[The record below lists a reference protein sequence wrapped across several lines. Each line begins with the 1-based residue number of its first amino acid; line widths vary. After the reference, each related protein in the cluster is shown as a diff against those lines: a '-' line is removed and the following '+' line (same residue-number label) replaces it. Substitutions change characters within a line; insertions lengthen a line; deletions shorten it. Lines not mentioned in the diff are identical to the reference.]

1 MKKILAGL
9 TAFITVFSLAAPTA
23 QMVTDWGIVAPTAFV
38 ASADS
43 SYTYMDN
50 SKYTTA
56 LNLVSVTDS
65 NGKDVSTWTA
75 NNKME
80 YGVFEIVISHQEDD
94 GNDGTT
100 TVEDKRIYHV
110 GVAKCGSTDLE
121 AVPYK
126 EVEIPSVISAYLK
139 EQGYSV
145 DDPTHATVIG
155 SEAYKGTNIKSID
168 LKGIEYVGDNAFG
181 SCPYITSVT
190 IPDNVLYLG
199 TGVFADSGLKD
210 IVFNNCFTKVPDSIC
225 ASTKVSLVNF
235 ANVNYITEI
244 GSSAFSDCVLTEYP
258 ADLAKAKNPIV
269 IGDNAFEKNTQIK
282 NLTIPDNVLRLDA
295 SAFRD
300 CTGLK
305 TLKLGAN
312 LIGMDKQVFEGCT
325 ALTDITFNSKLSS
338 IGGSAFNNCTS
349 LVEVKGLPET
359 LVDWVAISD
368 SEGYGFGNAI
378 FANCTSLKS
387 ITLPNSLTKIPEQL
401 CYGDTSLTRTSIG
414 DGITTVCKEAFS
426 GCTNLQTLNTSNS
439 QIKNIE
445 ESAFSGCSSLRELV
459 STSCES
465 VGNNAYK
472 GCTSLLNIALTSNS
486 IGEGVFEDCSKI
498 ETAKISFGDSNETTI
513 PKNLFKNCSAMKSVE
528 FGKQDTV
535 SITVVNN
542 GAFSGCSSLR
552 KFDLPFVK
560 IYGDEA
566 FMNCTA
572 LSKVGMNEEISATD
586 IGESCFENCTS
597 LSQSVNSKVSTV
609 GRSAFKNSGITS
621 LVISGTVGNTVVYGD
636 YAFANCKNLKSADI
650 TIEDGIEYSVGSYL
664 FADDAKL
671 SSVKFT
677 GSEIVEGMFQNCGAL
692 SSVDAKKASIVR
704 AGAFQ
709 NCINLANLSNKFSL
723 IESDAFNGCTVLKA
737 IPADEST
744 SFTGTNNFASCSSL
758 TSVEVPELSAGM
770 FSNCKNLKS
779 VKFLTPIKVM
789 PESVFVNCSSLET
802 IDSLDTVVEFG
813 NNCMAGTAIKSL
825 KVTEANSVGDEAFA
839 SCPHLA
845 SVELEA
851 TEIGS
856 GAFRD
861 CGKLRTAKITA
872 NSIGSNAFNGCI
884 QLNDVD
890 IRNLT
895 GHSLQSIDTDAFYN
909 CSMLREIVIPN
920 SVTVMDGCGLGF
932 NDDGELPDF
941 LLVGKKGT
949 AAEEYATNCGLAFSD
964 EAHYSKADRVKARKK
979 LGDVNADGLCS
990 VADAVLLQSWL
1001 LNANEVGVYGDNMDM
1016 NSDEVVNAIDLA
1028 LLRHKLLEENK

>member
-65 NGKDVSTWTA
+65 RGNDISTWTEK
-75 NNKME
+75 NKMV
-80 YGVFEIVISHQEDD
+80 YGIFEVVISHEVASD
-94 GNDGTT
+94 GGTT
-100 TVEDKRIYHV
+100 TVEDEKFYRV
-110 GVAKCGSTDLE
+110 GVYKCGSTDLA
-121 AVPYK
+121 AVPYH
-126 EVEIPSVISAYLK
+126 EVTIPAAVSAYLK
-139 EQGYSV
+139 EQEYSV
-145 DDPTHATVIG
+145 ADPTHATVIG
-155 SEAYKGTNIKSID
+155 TEAYKGTNIKTID
-168 LKGIEYVGDNAFG
+168 LKGIEYVGDNAFS

-190 IPDNVLYLG
+190 IPDSVLAMC

-210 IVFNNCFTKVPDSIC
+210 ITFNNFFTKVPDSVC
-225 ASTKVSLVNF
+225 SNTKVSLVKLTN
-235 ANVNYITEI
+235 ASYITEI
-244 GSSAFSDCVLTEYP
+244 GSSAFANCILTDYP
-258 ADLAKAKNPIV
+258 ADLAKSKNPIV
-269 IGDNAFEKNTQIK
+269 IGENAFEGNAQIK
-282 NLTIPDNVLRLDA
+282 SLTIPDNVLRLDA
-295 SAFRD
+295 SAFRE

-312 LIGMDKQVFEGCT
+312 VISMDKQAFESCT
-325 ALTDITFNSKLSS
+325 ALTDITFNNKLSS

-359 LVDWVAISD
+359 LVDWVELSS

-401 CYGDTSLTRTSIG
+401 CYGDTSLTRLTIG
-414 DGITTVCKEAFS
+414 EGITTVRNEAFS

-597 LSQSVNSKVSTV
+597 LSQPVNSKVSTV
-609 GRSAFKNSGITS
+609 GRSAFENSGITS

-664 FADDAKL
+664 FADDVKL

-737 IPADEST
+737 IPVDEST

-758 TSVEVPELSAGM
+758 TSVEVHELSAGM

-779 VKFLTPIKVM
+779 VKFLTPIKVL

-909 CSMLREIVIPN
+909 CSMLREIVIPD
-920 SVTVMDGCGLGF
+920 SVTAMDGCGLGF
-932 NDDGELPDF
+932 DDDGELPDF

-964 EAHYSKADRVKARKK
+964 EAHYSKADRMKARKK

-990 VADAVLLQSWL
+990 VSDAVLLQSWL
-1001 LNANEVGVYGDNMDM
+1001 LDANEVGVYSDNMDM
-1016 NSDEVVNAIDLA
+1016 NGDEVVNVFDLA
-1028 LLRHKLLEENK
+1028 LLRQKLLEENK

>member
-9 TAFITVFSLAAPTA
+9 IAFITVFSLAAPTA

-50 SKYTTA
+50 SKYNTA
-56 LNLVSVTDS
+56 INLVSVSDARG
-65 NGKDVSTWTA
+65 NDISTWTA
-75 NNKME
+75 NKNMV
-80 YGVFEIVISHQEDD
+80 YGVFEITISHEEASAD
-94 GNDGTT
+94 GVV
-100 TVEDKRIYHV
+100 TVEDEKFYRV
-110 GVAKCGSTDLE
+110 GVYNCGSTDLE

-126 EVEIPSVISAYLK
+126 EVTIPTAVSAYLK

-145 DDPTHATVIG
+145 DDPTHATAIG
-155 SEAYKGTNIKSID
+155 AEAYKGTNIKTID
-168 LKGIEYVGDNAFG
+168 LKGIKYIGDNAFS

-190 IPDNVLYLG
+190 IPDSVLAMG
-199 TGVFADSGLKD
+199 TGIFADSGLKD
-210 IVFNNCFTKVPDSIC
+210 ITFNNFFTKVPDSIC
-225 ASTKVSLVNF
+225 SSTKVSLAKF
-235 ANVNYITEI
+235 TNVSYITEI
-244 GSSAFSDCVLTEYP
+244 GSFAFAHCVLTDYP
-258 ADLAKAKNPIV
+258 ADLVKSKNPIV
-269 IGDNAFEKNTQIK
+269 IGESAFEGNTQIK
-282 NLTIPDNVLRLDA
+282 SLTIPDNVLRLDA
-295 SAFRD
+295 SAFRE

-305 TLKLGAN
+305 ALKLGAN
-312 LIGMDKQVFEGCT
+312 VIGMDKQVFESCT
-325 ALTDITFNSKLSS
+325 ALTDITFNNKLSS

-349 LVEVKGLPET
+349 LVEVSGLPET
-359 LVDWVAISD
+359 LVDWVEVSN

-414 DGITTVCKEAFS
+414 EGITTVRNEAFS

-445 ESAFSGCSSLRELV
+445 SNAFSGCSSLRELV
-459 STSCES
+459 STNCDS
-465 VGNNAYK
+465 VGDGAYK

-513 PKNLFKNCSAMKSVE
+513 PKNLFKNCSSMKSVE

-542 GAFSGCSSLR
+542 GAFSGCSSLK

-572 LSKVGMNEEISATD
+572 LSKVGMEEEISATD
-586 IGESCFENCTS
+586 IGNNCFENCTS
-597 LSQSVNSKVSTV
+597 LSQPVNSKVSTV
-609 GRSAFKNSGITS
+609 GDSAFQNSGITS

-636 YAFANCKNLKSADI
+636 YAFADCKNLESADI

-664 FADDAKL
+664 FAKDMKL
-671 SSVKFT
+671 KDVKFT
-677 GSEIVEGMFQNCGAL
+677 GSELVEGMFQDCGAL
-692 SSVDAKKASIVR
+692 SSVTAKNASIVR
-704 AGAFQ
+704 SGAFQ
-709 NCINLANLSNKFSL
+709 NCINLTGLDNKFSL
-723 IESDAFNGCTVLKA
+723 IEGDAFNGCTALKK
-737 IPADEST
+737 IPADAST
-744 SFTGTNNFASCSSL
+744 SFTGESNFASCSSL
-758 TSVEVPELSAGM
+758 TSVEVPELCARM
-770 FSNCKNLKS
+770 FSDCKSLKS
-779 VKFLTPIKVM
+779 VKFLNPIKVL
-789 PESVFVNCSSLET
+789 PESVFANCSSLDK
-802 IDSLDTVVEFG
+802 IDSLDNVVEFSEM
-813 NNCMAGTAIKSL
+813 CLAGTAIKSL

-839 SCPHLA
+839 GCPYLT

-856 GAFRD
+856 GTFRD
-861 CGKLRTAKITA
+861 CGKLHTAKITA
-872 NSIGSNAFNGCI
+872 NSIGSNAFNSCI

-895 GHSLQSIDTDAFYN
+895 GHSLQSIDSDAFYN
-909 CSMLREIVIPN
+909 CSMLREIVIPD

-932 NDDGELPDF
+932 DDDGELPDF

-949 AAEEYATNCGLAFSD
+949 AAEEYATNCSLAFSD

-990 VADAVLLQSWL
+990 LSDAVLLQSWL
-1001 LNANEVGVYGDNMDM
+1001 LNANEVGVYSDNMDM
-1016 NSDEVVNAIDLA
+1016 NGDGVVNAFDLA
-1028 LLRHKLLEENK
+1028 LLRQKLLEENK

>member
-23 QMVTDWGIVAPTAFV
+23 QMVTDWGIVAPTAIV

-43 SYTYMDN
+43 SYIYMDN
-50 SKYTTA
+50 SKYTTTV
-56 LNLVSVTDS
+56 NLVSVTDS
-65 NGKDVSTWTA
+65 NGKDASTWVE

-80 YGVFEIVISHQEDD
+80 YGVFEIAISHEEIVD
-94 GNDGTT
+94 GDSV
-100 TVEDKRIYHV
+100 TVEDKKFYRV
-110 GVAKCGSTDLE
+110 GVYKCGSTDLE

-126 EVEIPSVISAYLK
+126 EVSIPSVVSSYLAS
-139 EQGYSV
+139 QSYSV
-145 DDPTHATVIG
+145 DDPTHVTVVG
-155 SEAYKGTNIKSID
+155 TEAYKGTNIKSID
-168 LKGIEYVGDNAFG
+168 LTGIAYIGDNAFS

-190 IPDNVLYLG
+190 IPDSVLSMG
-199 TGVFADSGLKD
+199 SGVFASSGLKD

-225 ASTKVSLVNF
+225 ASTKVSLVKF
-235 ANVNYITEI
+235 TNVNYITEV

-312 LIGMDKQVFEGCT
+312 LIGMDKQAFEGCT

-414 DGITTVCKEAFS
+414 EGITTVCKEAFS

-445 ESAFSGCSSLRELV
+445 ESAFNGCSSLRELV

-472 GCTSLLNIALTSNS
+472 GCTSLLNVNLTSNS

-513 PKNLFKNCSAMKSVE
+513 PKSMFKNCSAMKSVE

-535 SITVVNN
+535 SITVVNDD
-542 GAFSGCSSLR
+542 AFSGCSSLK

-560 IYGDEA
+560 IYGNEA
-566 FMNCTA
+566 FMGCTA
-572 LSKVGMNEEISATD
+572 LSKVGMEEEISATD
-586 IGESCFENCTS
+586 IGESCFEDCTS
-597 LSQSVNSKVSTV
+597 LSQPVNSKVSTV
-609 GRSAFKNSGITS
+609 GKSAFRNSGITS

-636 YAFANCKNLKSADI
+636 YAFADCKNLKSADI
-650 TIEDGIEYSVGSYL
+650 TIEDGIEYSVGEYL

-677 GSEIVEGMFQNCGAL
+677 GSEIVAGMFQNCGAL
-692 SSVDAKKASIVR
+692 SSVTIKNASIVR
-704 AGAFQ
+704 SGAFQ
-709 NCINLANLSNKFSL
+709 NCISLADLSNKFSL
-723 IESDAFNGCTVLKA
+723 IESDAFNGCTALKK
-737 IPADEST
+737 IPVDAST
-744 SFTGTNNFASCSSL
+744 SFTGENHFASCSSL

-770 FSNCKNLKS
+770 FNSCKSLKS
-779 VKFLTPIKVM
+779 VKFLTPIKVL
-789 PESVFVNCSSLET
+789 PESVFANCSSLDT
-802 IDSLDTVVEFG
+802 IDSLDTVVEFS
-813 NNCMAGTAIKSL
+813 NMCMAGTAIKSL
-825 KVTEANSVGDEAFA
+825 KVTDANSVGDDAF
-839 SCPHLA
+839 SGCTNL
-845 SVELEA
+845 STVELEA

-872 NSIGSNAFNGCI
+872 NSIGSSAFNSCI

-895 GHSLQSIDTDAFYN
+895 GHSLQSIDSDAFYN

-990 VADAVLLQSWL
+990 VSDAVLLQSWL
-1001 LNANEVGVYGDNMDM
+1001 LNANEVGVYSDNMDM
-1016 NSDEVVNAIDLA
+1016 NGDGVVNVFDLA
-1028 LLRHKLLEENK
+1028 LLRQKLIEENK